1 MQTFLEYA
9 IHRVRQNEPKKL
21 KNLYKLLKQGG
32 LVVIDRSHVEHD
44 PHLWVQAHPKPE
56 EFDGIRVYLLGN
68 ICAFRV
74 QKLETTEPYGK
85 SYLMDLQKMYDDI
98 IEDMGDKA
106 FEEPDKAMKRLIKEV
121 ADKIRKFYYDSIKDE
136 EEFLQ
141 TQLDGP
147 VRSDIGGATI
157 LPNSGFDYSSA
168 VYSTKN

>member
-1 MQTFLEYA
+1 ML
-9 IHRVRQNEPKKL
+9 KK
-21 KNLYKLLKQGG
+21 GG
-32 LVVIDRSHVEHD
+32 LDVIDRSHVQHD

-74 QKLETTEPYGK
+74 QKLASTEPYGK
-85 SYLMDLQKMYDDI
+85 SYLLDLQKMYDDI
-98 IEDMGDKA
+98 LAEMG
-106 FEEPDKAMKRLIKEV
+106 EEAYADPKKPTKKLIDEV
-121 ADKIRKFYYDSIKDE
+121 GVKIRKFYVDSIKDE
-136 EEFLQ
+136 EKFLQ

-147 VRSDIGGATI
+147 TRSDIGGATI